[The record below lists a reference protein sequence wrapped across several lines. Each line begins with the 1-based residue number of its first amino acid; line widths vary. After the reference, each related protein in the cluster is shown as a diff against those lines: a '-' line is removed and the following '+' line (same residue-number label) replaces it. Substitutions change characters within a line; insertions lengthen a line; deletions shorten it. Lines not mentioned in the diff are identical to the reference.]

1 MSKGHRTERVGE
13 EIKKIISE
21 MLLKD
26 IKDPRLEGRM
36 ISITAV
42 DVSPDLGYAHIF
54 IDVLTGNGVSEEER
68 REAEQEVLDGF
79 GSCTGHIRKEIAGK
93 LRIHHAPEL
102 SFRIDKSMEYG
113 SRIYEKLKELGLE

>member
-26 IKDPRLEGRM
+26 IKDPRLTERL

-42 DVSPDLGYAHIF
+42 DVSPDLGYAHVF
-54 IDVLTGNGVSEEER
+54 IDILMAKNVSDEER
-68 REAEQEVLDGF
+68 QTAEQEVIDGF
-79 GSCTGHIRKEIAGK
+79 ESCTGHIRKELSNK

-113 SRIYEKLKELGLE
+113 SHIDEKLRELGLE

>member
-13 EIKKIISE
+13 EIRKIISD

-42 DVSPDLGYAHIF
+42 EVSDDLGYAHVYLDILTGKNVSDEEREAVQE
-54 IDVLTGNGVSEEER
+54 DVL
-68 REAEQEVLDGF
+68 AGF
-79 GSCTGHIRKEIAGK
+79 DSCSGHIRKELSKK
-93 LRIHHAPEL
+93 LRVRHAPEL

-113 SRIYEKLKELGLE
+113 SHIDEMLKNLGL

>member
-26 IKDPRLEGRM
+26 IKDPRLTEKL

-42 DVSPDLGYAHIF
+42 DVSPDLGYAHVF
-54 IDVLTGNGVSEEER
+54 IDILMGKNVSDEER
-68 REAEQEVLDGF
+68 KTAEQEVIDGF
-79 GSCTGHIRKEIAGK
+79 ESCTGHIRKELSNK

-113 SRIYEKLKELGLE
+113 SHIDEKLRELGLE

>member
-26 IKDPRLEGRM
+26 IKDPRLTERM

-42 DVSPDLGYAHIF
+42 DVSPDLGYAHVF
-54 IDVLTGNGVSEEER
+54 IDILMGKNVSDEER
-68 REAEQEVLDGF
+68 KTAEQEVIDGF
-79 GSCTGHIRKEIAGK
+79 ESCTGHIRKELSTSCVYIM
-93 LRIHHAPEL
+93 RL
-102 SFRIDKSMEYG
+102 SFRSG
-113 SRIYEKLKELGLE
+113 STNRWSTAAISTRN

>member
-1 MSKGHRTERVGE
+1 
-13 EIKKIISE
+13 

-113 SRIYEKLKELGLE
+113 SRIDEKLKELGLE

>member
-13 EIKKIISE
+13 EIMKIISD

-42 DVSPDLGYAHIF
+42 DVSDDLGYAHVF
-54 IDVLTGNGVSEEER
+54 IDVLTGQGISDEEK
-68 REAEQEVLDGF
+68 EAIRADVLDGF
-79 GSCTGHIRKEIAGK
+79 ESCAGHIRKEISKK
-93 LRIHHAPEL
+93 LRVRHAPEL
-102 SFRIDKSMEYG
+102 SFRIDQSMEYG
-113 SRIYEKLKELGLE
+113 EHIDEMLRNLGL

>member
-13 EIKKIISE
+13 EIRKIISD

-42 DVSPDLGYAHIF
+42 EVSDDLGYAHVYLDILTGKNVSDEEREAVQE
-54 IDVLTGNGVSEEER
+54 DVL
-68 REAEQEVLDGF
+68 AGF
-79 GSCTGHIRKEIAGK
+79 ESCSGHIRKELSKK
-93 LRIHHAPEL
+93 LRVRHAPEL

-113 SRIYEKLKELGLE
+113 SHIDEMLRNLGL

>member
-1 MSKGHRTERVGE
+1 MSKGHRTERIGE
-13 EIKKIISE
+13 EIRKIISD

-42 DVSPDLGYAHIF
+42 EVSDDLGYAHVY
-54 IDVLTGNGVSEEER
+54 IDILTPQNTGEEER
-68 REAEQEVLDGF
+68 GEIEKDVLDGF
-79 GSCTGHIRKEIAGK
+79 DSCSGHIRKELSKK
-93 LRIHHAPEL
+93 LRVRHAPEL

-113 SRIYEKLKELGLE
+113 SHIDKMHKDLGL

>member
-13 EIKKIISE
+13 EIRKIISD

-42 DVSPDLGYAHIF
+42 EVSDDLGYAHVYLDILTGKNVSDGEREAVQE
-54 IDVLTGNGVSEEER
+54 DVL
-68 REAEQEVLDGF
+68 AGF
-79 GSCTGHIRKEIAGK
+79 ESCSGHIRKELSKK
-93 LRIHHAPEL
+93 LRVRHAPEL

-113 SRIYEKLKELGLE
+113 SHIDEMLRNLGL

>member
-26 IKDPRLEGRM
+26 IKDPRLEDRM

-42 DVSPDLGYAHIF
+42 DVSPDLGYAHVY
-54 IDVLTGNGVSEEER
+54 IDVLTGNGVPDDER
-68 REAEQEVLDGF
+68 KAAEQDVIDGF
-79 GSCTGHIRKEIAGK
+79 QSCMGHIRKEIAGK

-113 SRIYEKLKELGLE
+113 SHIDEKLRELGLE

>member
-26 IKDPRLEGRM
+26 IKDPRLTERL

-42 DVSPDLGYAHIF
+42 DVSPDHIILCF
-54 IDVLTGNGVSEEER
+54 TDTEKSKADTR
-68 REAEQEVLDGF
+68 AKRAT
-79 GSCTGHIRKEIAGK
+79 SCS
-93 LRIHHAPEL
+93 L
-102 SFRIDKSMEYG
+102 S
-113 SRIYEKLKELGLE
+113 L

>member
-54 IDVLTGNGVSEEER
+54 IDVLTGNGVNEEER

-113 SRIYEKLKELGLE
+113 SRIDEKLKELGLE

>member
-26 IKDPRLEGRM
+26 IKDPRLMERM

-42 DVSPDLGYAHIF
+42 EVSPDLGYAHVY
-54 IDVLTGNGVSEEER
+54 IDVLTGSGVSGEEKKA
-68 REAEQEVLDGF
+68 AEQDVLDGF
-79 GSCTGHIRKEIAGK
+79 ESCTGHIRKEIAGR

-113 SRIYEKLKELGLE
+113 SQIDEKLRELGLE

>member
-21 MLLKD
+21 MLIRD
-26 IKDPRLEGRM
+26 IKDPRLEERM

-42 DVSPDLGYAHIF
+42 DVSPDLGYAHVYLDILMGNSVSDEERKAAEE
-54 IDVLTGNGVSEEER
+54 DVLE
-68 REAEQEVLDGF
+68 GF
-79 GSCTGHIRKEIAGK
+79 HSCTGHIRKEIANK

-102 SFRIDKSMEYG
+102 SFRIDRSMEYG
-113 SRIYEKLKELGLE
+113 SHIDEKLKELGF

>member
-13 EIKKIISE
+13 EIRKIISD

-42 DVSPDLGYAHIF
+42 EVSDDLGYAHVYLDILTGQNASDEEREAVQE
-54 IDVLTGNGVSEEER
+54 DVL
-68 REAEQEVLDGF
+68 AGF
-79 GSCTGHIRKEIAGK
+79 ESCSGHIRKELSKK
-93 LRIHHAPEL
+93 LRVRHAPEL

-113 SRIYEKLKELGLE
+113 SHIDEMLRNLGL